1 MLNQEE
7 FSEKV
12 AGVQEEVRAL
22 GDTDDGS
29 IIEETASRLE
39 GFNYGPP
46 VLMPVSEF
54 LRCSKERLLVGID
67 HIVNLSESDL
77 AAMDSTSGKNSR
89 ELKLQHISV
98 MVFYYKELVDLRRGV
113 PEAWDEVD
121 ELYVHD

>member
-54 LRCSKERLLVGID
+54 LRCSKERLLVEID

>member
-29 IIEETASRLE
+29 VIEETASRLE

-54 LRCSKERLLVGID
+54 LRCSKERLLVEID